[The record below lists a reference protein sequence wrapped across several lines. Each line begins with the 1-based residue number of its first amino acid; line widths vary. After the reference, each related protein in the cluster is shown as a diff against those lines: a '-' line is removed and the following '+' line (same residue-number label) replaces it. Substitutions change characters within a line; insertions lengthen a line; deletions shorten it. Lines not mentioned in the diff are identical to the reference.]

1 VAEVV
6 ASDSIEGKK
15 CGGNPSTN
23 RESEVFQTTF
33 WFVGWNY
40 CLPND

>member
-6 ASDSIEGKK
+6 TSDSIEGKK

-33 WFVGWNY
+33 FFRRLELL
-40 CLPND
+40 LPND